1 MMTQPMADTTIS
13 LAERYVAMGWALT
26 PLRPKSKAPML
37 AVWNDATKIIRTPDA
52 VDSMWNNGKGYG
64 VGLVHEFSGT
74 GVIDIDSAEWAC
86 VAFAEFG
93 IEINELIHG
102 YPQIEGR
109 PGRGKALFR
118 VPPGLSTVKLIW
130 PPQRAGEKP
139 VTVFELRAGGVQ
151 DVLPPSIHPD
161 TLAPYAWKP
170 APWDMDEIP
179 MVPHE
184 LLALWR
190 DWPAFK
196 PQFEALCP
204 WAPKRTEQP
213 APVARAM
220 SKSHDNIIGQF
231 NARHDTIALL
241 ESHGYLPRGR
251 RWLSPTSSSRIA
263 GVIRFDDGKV
273 YSHHASDPLAN
284 GHSCDAFDVFCI
296 LEHGGDY
303 RAAVRAARDILGP
316 THTGPSPIEKFL
328 ESRRPIEKDIK
339 APPPIEAT
347 IPTHLLTVPGVLGQA
362 VAWMAQTAH
371 KPQPL
376 FDVQAALALG
386 SIAAARRYVTDNN
399 NWSSLYLLNVGRSGA
414 GKEHAK
420 HAIEA
425 LLEAAGIGKLIGPS
439 RFASEAGVLSF
450 LLQAPACIAIVDEFG
465 KTLEEASHP
474 NNVMAHGTMRFLIEV
489 FGRAGGV
496 LRQTAYSTAGMSSKQ
511 AEELAQRFVRNPALT
526 LLGMTTP
533 DPLFAAVGSGWVRD
547 GSLNRLLIVH
557 SDIGRQP
564 ARHVAPVEP
573 PPAVIEWLQDM
584 RTRTTGAG
592 NMVGADVS
600 ATMSPSPIV
609 VPLESGA
616 RALFE
621 AFELDNIKRANEL
634 DEEGLGGM
642 LERCTEISMRLSLIV
657 ALSMNASTVTPDAAS
672 WAIEYVRVH
681 AERNIGQMRLNL
693 ADSPFE
699 RLTNKIL
706 AYIQRCAERGAT
718 MRDLQAGC
726 RDFRAAPSR
735 MAEEALARLVHAE
748 LIEAKESPSTRGRP
762 RKAFIAVSLG
772 NSDYS

>member
-1 MMTQPMADTTIS
+1 MSQPMANTTINH
-13 LAERYVAMGWALT
+13 AERYIAMGWALT

-37 AVWNDATKIIRTPDA
+37 AVWNDESKIIRTPTA
-52 VDSMWNNGKGYG
+52 AAAMWGNGKGYG
-64 VGLVHEFSGT
+64 LGLVHEFSGT
-74 GVIDIDSAEWAC
+74 GCIDIDSSEWAC

-93 IEINELIHG
+93 IDINELIYG

-109 PGRGKALFR
+109 PGHGKALFR
-118 VPPGLSTVKLIW
+118 MPAGFSTVKLIW
-130 PPQRAGEKP
+130 PPQHPGEKP
-139 VTVFELRAGGVQ
+139 VVVFELRSGGVQ

-161 TLAPYAWKP
+161 TLAPYAWRP
-170 APWDMDEIP
+170 APWDMDEVP

-184 LLALWR
+184 LLSLWR

-204 WAPKRTEQP
+204 WAPKRCEQP

-220 SKSHDNIIGQF
+220 SKNHDNIIGQF
-231 NARHDTIALL
+231 NTRHDAIDLL
-241 ESHGYLPRGR
+241 EHHGYQPRGR
-251 RWLSPTSSSRIA
+251 RWLAPTSSSKIA
-263 GVIRFDDGKV
+263 GVVRFDDGKIF
-273 YSHHASDPLAN
+273 SHHASDPLAN

-328 ESRRPIEKDIK
+328 ETRAAATKPKPAPLPIERTVNADLL
-339 APPPIEAT
+339 T
-347 IPTHLLTVPGVLGQA
+347 IPGALGEA
-362 VAWMAQTAH
+362 VSWIAATAH

-386 SIAAARRYVTDNN
+386 SVAAARRFVTDNN

-425 LLEAAGIGKLIGPS
+425 LLEAAQIGNLIGPS
-439 RFASEAGVLSF
+439 RFASEAGVLSC
-450 LLQAPACIAIVDEFG
+450 LLQTPACIAIVDEFG
-465 KTLEEASHP
+465 KTLEESSHP
-474 NNVMAHGTMRFLIEV
+474 NNILAHGTMRYLIEV

-496 LRQTAYSTAGMSSKQ
+496 LRPTAYSTAGLSSKQ
-511 AEELAQRFVRNPALT
+511 AEELGQRFVRNPALT

-564 ARHVAPVEP
+564 ARHVPAID
-573 PPAVIEWLQDM
+573 PPAGVVQWLQDM
-584 RTRTTGAG
+584 RTRTTGTGNLAG
-592 NMVGADVS
+592 VDVGA
-600 ATMSPSPIV
+600 TLSPTPIV
-609 VPLESGA
+609 VPIEASA
-616 RALFE
+616 RLLFE
-621 AFELDNIKRANEL
+621 AFEQDNIKRANSM
-634 DEEGLGGM
+634 DQEGLGGM
-642 LERCTEISMRLSLIV
+642 FERCTEISMRVALIV
-657 ALSMNASTVTPDAAS
+657 ALSMGVSSVTPDAAAWS
-672 WAIEYVRVH
+672 IEYVRTH
-681 AERNIGQMRLNL
+681 AERNIDQMRLNL

-699 RLTNKIL
+699 RLTNQIL

-718 MRDLQAGC
+718 VRDLQSGC
-726 RDFRAAPSR
+726 RAFRSAPSR

-748 LIEAKESPSTRGRP
+748 LVEAKETPSTRGRP
-762 RKAFIAVSLG
+762 RKAFIACASVE
-772 NSDYS
+772 SDYS

>member
-1 MMTQPMADTTIS
+1 MMTQPMTNATLS
-13 LAERYVAMGWALT
+13 LTERYLAMGWALT
-26 PLRPKSKAPML
+26 PLRPRSKAPML
-37 AVWNDATKIIRTPDA
+37 AVWNDKSKIIQTPELAQSTWDN
-52 VDSMWNNGKGYG
+52 DRGYG

-74 GVIDIDSAEWAC
+74 GVIDIDSTEWAC

-93 IEINELIHG
+93 IEINELLHG

-109 PGRGKALFR
+109 PGHGKALFR
-118 VPPGLSTVKLIW
+118 VPAGLSTVKLIW
-130 PPQRAGEKP
+130 PPQRAGDKP

-161 TLAPYAWKP
+161 TGRPYEWRP
-170 APWDMDEIP
+170 APWDMAQIP
-179 MVPHE
+179 DVPVE
-184 LLALWR
+184 LLSLWR

-204 WAPKRTEQP
+204 WNKQRIEPP

-220 SKSHDNIIGQF
+220 SKSHDDIIGQF
-231 NARHDTIALL
+231 NARHDTIGLIEA
-241 ESHGYLPRGR
+241 HGYVQRGK
-251 RWLSPTSSSRIA
+251 RWLSPTSSTRIA
-263 GVIRFDDGKV
+263 GVVRFDDGKV
-273 YSHHASDPLAN
+273 FSHHASDPLAN

-328 ESRRPIEKDIK
+328 ESRRQPAKPIALPLPVAKSVP
-339 APPPIEAT
+339 A
-347 IPTHLLTVPGVLGQA
+347 HLLTVPGVLGEA
-362 VAWMAQTAH
+362 VAWIAATAH

-386 SIAAARRYVTDNN
+386 SVALARRYMTDNN

-425 LLEAAGIGKLIGPS
+425 ALEAASLGSLVGPG
-439 RFASEAGVLSF
+439 RFASEAGVLSC
-450 LLQAPACIAIVDEFG
+450 LLHTPACIAIVDEFG
-465 KTLEEASHP
+465 KTLEESSHP
-474 NNVMAHGTMRFLIEV
+474 NNVLAHGTMRYLIEV

-496 LRQTAYSTAGMSSKQ
+496 LRPTAYSTAGLSSKQ
-511 AEELAQRFVRNPALT
+511 AEDMTQRFVRNPALT

-564 ARHVAPVEP
+564 ARQAPDAEV
-573 PPAVIEWLQDM
+573 PASVIAWLQDV
-584 RTRTTGAG
+584 RTRAPGCGNLAG
-592 NMVGADVS
+592 MDVGA
-600 ATMSPSPIV
+600 TLSPTPIV
-609 VPLESGA
+609 VAIDAAA
-616 RALFE
+616 RALFD

-642 LERCTEISMRLSLIV
+642 LERCTEIAMRVSLIV
-657 ALSMNASTVTPDAAS
+657 AMSMGASTVTSDAAS
-672 WAIEYVRVH
+672 WAIEYVHVH
-681 AERNIGQMRLNL
+681 AERNVDQLRMHL

-699 RLTNKIL
+699 RLVNQLL
-706 AYIQRCAERGAT
+706 AFITARGARGAT
-718 MRDLQAGC
+718 VGELQSGC
-726 RDFRAAPSR
+726 RAYRAANSR
-735 MAEEALARLVHAE
+735 MADEAIARLVHADIIRVDE
-748 LIEAKESPSTRGRP
+748 TKSARGRP
-762 RKAFIAVSLG
+762 RKAFVLLEKG
-772 NSDYS
+772 EGE

>member
-1 MMTQPMADTTIS
+1 MMTQPMAETTIS

-52 VDSMWNNGKGYG
+52 ASSMWGNGKDYG
-64 VGLVHEFSGT
+64 IGLVHEFSGT
-74 GVIDIDSAEWAC
+74 GVIDIDSTEWAC

-93 IEINELIHG
+93 IEINELLHG

-118 VPPGLSTVKLIW
+118 MPPGLTTVKLIW
-130 PPQRAGEKP
+130 PPQRRGEKP

-161 TLAPYAWKP
+161 TLKPYAWKP

-184 LLALWR
+184 LLSLWR

-204 WAPKRTEQP
+204 WAPKRPEQP

-231 NARHDTIALL
+231 NARHDTIAIL

-263 GVIRFDDGKV
+263 GVIRFADGKV

-303 RAAVRAARDILGP
+303 RSAVRAARDILGP
-316 THTGPSPIEKFL
+316 THTGPSPIDKFL
-328 ESRRPIEKDIK
+328 EMRRAAGKPAASPLPTEKTVP
-339 APPPIEAT
+339 A
-347 IPTHLLTVPGVLGQA
+347 HLMSVPGVLGEV
-362 VAWMAQTAH
+362 VAWVGATSH

-386 SIAAARRYVTDNN
+386 SIAAARRFVTDNN

-425 LLEAAGIGKLIGPS
+425 LLEAAGIGNLIGPS
-439 RFASEAGVLSF
+439 RFASEAGVVSC
-450 LLQAPACIAIVDEFG
+450 LLQTPACIAIVDEFG
-465 KTLEEASHP
+465 KTLEESSHP
-474 NNVMAHGTMRFLIEV
+474 NNIIAHGTMRYLIEV

-496 LRQTAYSTAGMSSKQ
+496 LRPTAYSTAGMSSKQ

-547 GSLNRLLIVH
+547 GSLNRLLTVH

-564 ARHVAPVEP
+564 ARHVTPIEP
-573 PPAVIEWLQDM
+573 PPVVIQWLQEM
-584 RTRTTGAG
+584 RTRATGTGNLAG
-592 NMVGADVS
+592 IDVGA
-600 ATMSPSPIV
+600 TLSPTPIV
-609 VPLESGA
+609 VPLEQSA

-621 AFELDNIKRANEL
+621 AFEQDNIKRANAL
-634 DEEGLGGM
+634 DQEGLGGM
-642 LERCTEISMRLSLIV
+642 LERCTEIAMRVSLIV
-657 ALSMNASTVTPDAAS
+657 SLSMNASTVTADAAS
-672 WAIEYVRVH
+672 WAIDYVHVH
-681 AERNIGQMRLNL
+681 SERNLDQLRMNL

-699 RLTNKIL
+699 RLTNQIL
-706 AYIQRCAERGAT
+706 AYITTRGERGAT
-718 MRDLQAGC
+718 VGELQSGC
-726 RDFRAAPSR
+726 RAYRSAPSR
-735 MAEEALARLVHAE
+735 MAEEAIARLVHADF
-748 LIEAKESPSTRGRP
+748 IRVDDTKSGRGRP
-762 RKAFIAVSLG
+762 RKAFVLQEKVEAE
-772 NSDYS
+772 